1 MRPTGLEVGQCSGAR
16 RERPVSGRLL
26 LATIVVAQSAVLGAC
41 HSNGAAED
49 AGGASRPIDAGPEW
63 TCLDQPLEVT
73 TSSPVGVTF
82 TIYDAFSMLTT
93 AGPSGGS
100 DFTAISYSPIP
111 GIAIRG
117 CEDLDPAC
125 AMPTTP
131 IETTGDAG
139 QATVTVPDNFRG
151 VFELSGPGYLTAGVY
166 TNQLLADASTFTPP
180 IPAISP
186 DVASSV
192 AAGLNVPFNLDAGVG
207 IMVFEVFDCFDR
219 RAAGVAFSMTID
231 AGSGAVQY
239 YVQDDLP
246 SVAATETDSL
256 GTAGALNV
264 PAGPMTITGSLP
276 GANRNLGSVQT
287 VVIAGGVTFALWRV
301 RAR

>member
-1 MRPTGLEVGQCSGAR
+1 MQSTGLEVGQCSGAGGKR
-16 RERPVSGRLL
+16 SVGRRLL
-26 LATIVVAQSAVLGAC
+26 LVAIVLAQGALVGAC
-41 HSNGAAED
+41 HSNSAAED
-49 AGGASRPIDAGPEW
+49 AGPAPPVDAGPEW

-73 TSSPVGVTF
+73 TTSPVAVTF
-82 TIYDAFSMLTT
+82 TLYDAFSTLTT
-93 AGPSGGS
+93 AGATGGS
-100 DFTAISYSPIP
+100 DFTAISYSAVP
-111 GIAIRG
+111 GIAIRACG
-117 CEDLDPAC
+117 DLGPFC
-125 AMPTTP
+125 APVITP

-139 QATVTVPDNFRG
+139 QATVTVPDDFG
-151 VFELSGPGYLTAGVY
+151 GFFELSGPGYLTAGVY

-186 DVASSV
+186 QAASAV
-192 AAGLNVPFNLDAGVG
+192 AAGLNVPLDLDAGVG
-207 IMVFEVFDCFDR
+207 IMVFEVFDCLDR
-219 RAAGVAFSMTID
+219 RAAGVAFSMAID

-246 SVAATETDSL
+246 SVAARETDSL

-276 GANRNLGSVQT
+276 GVNRNLGSVQT
-287 VVIAGGVTFALWRV
+287 TVLAGGVTFALWRV

>member
-1 MRPTGLEVGQCSGAR
+1 MQSTGLEVGQCSGAGG
-16 RERPVSGRLL
+16 EQSAKKRLL
-26 LATIVVAQSAVLGAC
+26 LVTIVLAQSALLGAC
-41 HSNGAAED
+41 HSNSAAED
-49 AGGASRPIDAGPEW
+49 AGASPPTDAGPEW

-73 TSSPVGVTF
+73 TTSPVAVTF
-82 TIYDAFSMLTT
+82 TIYDAFASLTT

-100 DFTAISYSPIP
+100 DFTALAYSPIP
-111 GIAIRG
+111 GITIEG
-117 CEDLDPAC
+117 CGALDPSC
-125 AMPTTP
+125 AMPVTSL
-131 IETTGDAG
+131 ETTGDAG
-139 QATVTVPDNFRG
+139 QATVTVQDNFLG
-151 VFELSGPGYLTAGVY
+151 FFKLSGPGYLTAGVY

-192 AAGLNVPFNLDAGVG
+192 AAGLNVPVDLDAGVG

-219 RAAGVAFSMTID
+219 RAAGVAFSMAID

-276 GANRNLGSVQT
+276 GTNRNLGTIQT
-287 VVIAGGVTFALWRV
+287 RVLAGGVTFALWRV